1 MSTDTERLP
10 DVRIRDPHI
19 LADAES
25 GNYYLTSSLRRS
37 EQHPC
42 GGVEV
47 RTSRNLV
54 DWGLPVP
61 VYSVSEDNWGRA
73 GVWAPEMHAYR
84 GWYYLFLTHNSDE
97 PLPGVER
104 GASLEPGYPPLV
116 CRGSQVL
123 LSSSPLGP
131 FRAFHHRPHLSISMM
146 TLDGTLWIEEG
157 VPYMVYC
164 HEWVQM
170 QDGTVEMVRLKDDL
184 SDVAGAP
191 QVLFRG
197 SDAPWGTG
205 SRQEPRSYVTDGP
218 CLYRTRTGHLLMIW
232 SSFVHGVYTTGI
244 AHSESDTL
252 AGPWRQQ
259 AEPLF
264 TEDGGHGTIFTRFD
278 DQPMLVLHQPNR
290 VPDEH
295 AWLFELEDTGET
307 VRIRRPYP

>member
-1 MSTDTERLP
+1 MSTRTERLP

-19 LADAES
+19 LVDAATET
-25 GNYYLTSSLRRS
+25 YYLTSSLRRS
-37 EQHPC
+37 EQHPF

-47 RTSRNLV
+47 RASRNLV
-54 DWGLPVP
+54 DWERPEP
-61 VYSVSEDNWGRA
+61 VYAVPEENWGRA

-131 FRAFHHRPHLSISMM
+131 FRPFHPRPHLPMAMM

-157 VPYMVYC
+157 VHYMVYC
-164 HEWVQM
+164 HEWVQIG
-170 QDGTVEMVRLKDDL
+170 DGTVEAVRLRDDL

-191 QVLFRG
+191 RVLFRG
-197 SDAPWGTG
+197 SEAPWGNG

-218 CLYRTRTGHLLMIW
+218 CLFRTRTGRLLMIW
-232 SSFVHGVYTTGI
+232 SSFAHGVYTTGV
-244 AHSESDTL
+244 AHSDSGKL

-264 TEDGGHGTIFTRFD
+264 TEDGGHGTIFRRFD

-295 AWLFELEDTGET
+295 ARLLELDDTGDT
-307 VRIRRPYP
+307 VRIRRPFP